1 MNLKNKLLVIVS
13 LLVIHCIIAQKT
25 SHKNNDLVLISLE
38 KQFVAGSQINLE
50 FEGKL
55 TNNYHMYISNSYGS
69 TLVESKLKNNRFS
82 FEIPKYVS
90 NKTGVLNWRVIGTK
104 QLIFGQLNI
113 IPKEKPN
120 ALETYIGPPSIE
132 AGGSD
137 YTMLIV
143 IPSDDLDNPLKQN
156 TKVSIQQ
163 QFLKS
168 EKDKPIFTKN
178 LIGFKYIYSPLKTGR
193 ILLSSETLGLN
204 SKEYDVNI
212 MPAIAT
218 NFTIYSQRNHEYADG
233 NQITSFST
241 SIIKDKNKNIISDG
255 NYVYFFIKNKTG
267 NILKTSGTTISG
279 VATAKIIHPD
289 YDDEWKVK
297 AYIIGMAESNTLGIN
312 YKKVVENF
320 EVVFMKNNRKLRI
333 GPVKSFMN
341 QIIPDGLQIKL
352 SIYKNKKI
360 LNEIIKSSRD
370 GLVFFE
376 LNSSIYENGD
386 YDIEVSTAKIN
397 KMFQST
403 KLW

>member
-1 MNLKNKLLVIVS
+1 MNLKNKLILIFN
-13 LLVIHCIIAQKT
+13 LCIIHCIMPQKPNN
-25 SHKNNDLVLISLE
+25 KNNDLILISLE
-38 KQFVAGSQINLE
+38 KQFVAGSQITLE
-50 FEGKL
+50 FEGKR
-55 TNNYHMYISNSYGS
+55 TNKYQIYFSNSYGS
-69 TLVESKLKNNRFS
+69 TLVESKLKSNRFS
-82 FEIPKYVS
+82 FEIPNYLS
-90 NKTGVLNWRVIGTK
+90 NKTGVLNWRIIGTK
-104 QLIFGQLNI
+104 QRTSGQINI
-113 IPKEKPN
+113 VPREKPYS
-120 ALETYIGPPSIE
+120 LETYIGPPSIE

-168 EKDKPIFTKN
+168 EINNPIFTKN

-193 ILLSSETLGLN
+193 ILLSTETLGLN

-218 NFTIYSQRNHEYADG
+218 NFTIYSKRNHEYADG

-241 SIIKDKNKNIISDG
+241 SVIKDKNKNIISDG

-289 YDDEWKVK
+289 YDDEWEVK
-297 AYIIGMAESNTLGIN
+297 AYIIGMAESNTLGIK

-320 EVVFMKNNRKLRI
+320 EVVFTENNRKIKI

-341 QIIPDGLQIKL
+341 QIIPDGLQIKI
-352 SIYKNKKI
+352 SIYKNKKL
-360 LNEIIKSSRD
+360 LNEIIKSSID
-370 GLVFFE
+370 GEVFFE
-376 LNSSIYENGD
+376 LNSSIYKNGD
-386 YDIEVSTAKIN
+386 YDLEVSTAKIS
-397 KMFQST
+397 KMFQSI

>member
-1 MNLKNKLLVIVS
+1 MNLKNKLILI
-13 LLVIHCIIAQKT
+13 LNLFIIHCIMAQKT
-25 SHKNNDLVLISLE
+25 NNKNNGLILISLE
-38 KQFVAGSQINLE
+38 EQFVAGSKIILE
-50 FEGKL
+50 FEGKR
-55 TNNYHMYISNSYGS
+55 TNKYQIYFSNSYGS
-69 TLVESKLKNNRFS
+69 TLVESKFKVNRVS
-82 FEIPKYVS
+82 FEIPNYLS
-90 NKTGVLNWRVIGTK
+90 NKTGVLNWRIIGTK
-104 QLIFGQLNI
+104 QLISGQINI
-113 IPKEKPN
+113 IPREKPYS
-120 ALETYIGPPSIE
+120 LETYIGPPSIE

-168 EKDKPIFTKN
+168 EINNPIFTKN

-193 ILLSSETLGLN
+193 ILLSTETLGLN

-218 NFTIYSQRNHEYADG
+218 NFTIYSKRNHEYADG

-241 SIIKDKNKNIISDG
+241 SVIKDKNKNIISDG

-289 YDDEWKVK
+289 YDDEWEVK
-297 AYIIGMAESNTLGIN
+297 AYIIGMAESNTLGIK

-320 EVVFMKNNRKLRI
+320 EVVFTENNRKIKI

-341 QIIPDGLQIKL
+341 QIIPDGLQIKI
-352 SIYKNKKI
+352 SIYKNKKL
-360 LNEIIKSSRD
+360 LNEIIKSSID
-370 GLVFFE
+370 GEVFFE
-376 LNSSIYENGD
+376 LNSSIYKNGD
-386 YDIEVSTAKIN
+386 YDLEVSTAKIS
-397 KMFQST
+397 KMFQSI

>member
-1 MNLKNKLLVIVS
+1 MNLKNKLILIFN
-13 LLVIHCIIAQKT
+13 LCIIHCIMSQKPNN
-25 SHKNNDLVLISLE
+25 KNNDLILISLE
-38 KQFVAGSQINLE
+38 KQFVAGSQITLE
-50 FEGKL
+50 FEGKR
-55 TNNYHMYISNSYGS
+55 TNKYQIYFSNSYGS
-69 TLVESKLKNNRFS
+69 TLVESKLKSNRFS
-82 FEIPKYVS
+82 FEIPNYLS
-90 NKTGVLNWRVIGTK
+90 NKTGVLNWRIIGTK
-104 QLIFGQLNI
+104 QRTSGQINI
-113 IPKEKPN
+113 VPREKPYS
-120 ALETYIGPPSIE
+120 LETYIGPPSIE

-168 EKDKPIFTKN
+168 EINNPIFTKN

-193 ILLSSETLGLN
+193 ILLSTETLGLN

-218 NFTIYSQRNHEYADG
+218 NFTIYSKRNHEYADG

-241 SIIKDKNKNIISDG
+241 SVIKDKNKNIISDG

-289 YDDEWKVK
+289 YDDEWEVK
-297 AYIIGMAESNTLGIN
+297 AYIIGMAESNTLGIK

-320 EVVFMKNNRKLRI
+320 EVVFTENNRKIKI

-341 QIIPDGLQIKL
+341 QIIPDGLQIKI
-352 SIYKNKKI
+352 SIYKNKKL
-360 LNEIIKSSRD
+360 LNEIIKSSID
-370 GLVFFE
+370 GEVFFE
-376 LNSSIYENGD
+376 LNSSIYKNGD
-386 YDIEVSTAKIN
+386 YDLEVSTAKIS
-397 KMFQST
+397 KMFQSI

>member
-1 MNLKNKLLVIVS
+1 MNLKNKLILIFN
-13 LLVIHCIIAQKT
+13 LCIIHCIVSQKPNN
-25 SHKNNDLVLISLE
+25 KNNDLILISLE
-38 KQFVAGSQINLE
+38 KQFVAGSQITLE
-50 FEGKL
+50 FEGKR
-55 TNNYHMYISNSYGS
+55 TNKYQIYFSNSYGS
-69 TLVESKLKNNRFS
+69 TLVESKLKSNRFS
-82 FEIPKYVS
+82 FEIPNYLS
-90 NKTGVLNWRVIGTK
+90 NKTGVLNWRIIGTK
-104 QLIFGQLNI
+104 QRTYGQINI
-113 IPKEKPN
+113 VPREKPYS
-120 ALETYIGPPSIE
+120 LETYIGPPSIE

-168 EKDKPIFTKN
+168 EINNPIFTKN

-193 ILLSSETLGLN
+193 ILLSTETLGLN

-218 NFTIYSQRNHEYADG
+218 NFTIYSKRNHEYADG

-241 SIIKDKNKNIISDG
+241 SVIKDKNKNIISDG

-289 YDDEWKVK
+289 YDDEWEVK
-297 AYIIGMAESNTLGIN
+297 AYIIGMAESNTLGIK

-320 EVVFMKNNRKLRI
+320 EVVFTENNRKIKI

-341 QIIPDGLQIKL
+341 QIIPDGLQIKI
-352 SIYKNKKI
+352 SIYKNKKL
-360 LNEIIKSSRD
+360 LNEIIKSSID
-370 GLVFFE
+370 GEVFFE
-376 LNSSIYENGD
+376 LNSSIYKNGD
-386 YDIEVSTAKIN
+386 YDLEVSTAKIS
-397 KMFQST
+397 KMFQSI

>member
-1 MNLKNKLLVIVS
+1 MNLKNKLILIFN
-13 LLVIHCIIAQKT
+13 LCIIHCIVSQKPNN
-25 SHKNNDLVLISLE
+25 KNNDLILISLE
-38 KQFVAGSQINLE
+38 KQFVAGSQITLE
-50 FEGKL
+50 FEGKR
-55 TNNYHMYISNSYGS
+55 TNKYQIYFSNSYGS
-69 TLVESKLKNNRFS
+69 TLVESKLKSNRFS
-82 FEIPKYVS
+82 FEIPNYLS
-90 NKTGVLNWRVIGTK
+90 NKTGVLNWRIIGTK
-104 QLIFGQLNI
+104 QRTSGQINI
-113 IPKEKPN
+113 VPREKPYS
-120 ALETYIGPPSIE
+120 LETYIGPPSIE

-168 EKDKPIFTKN
+168 EINNPIFTKN

-193 ILLSSETLGLN
+193 ILLSTETLGLN

-218 NFTIYSQRNHEYADG
+218 NFTIYSKRNHEYADG

-241 SIIKDKNKNIISDG
+241 SVIKDKNKNIISDG

-289 YDDEWKVK
+289 YDDEWEVK
-297 AYIIGMAESNTLGIN
+297 AYIIGMAESNTLGIK

-320 EVVFMKNNRKLRI
+320 EVVFTENNRKIKI

-341 QIIPDGLQIKL
+341 QIIPDGLQIKI
-352 SIYKNKKI
+352 SIYKNKKL
-360 LNEIIKSSRD
+360 LNEIIKSSID
-370 GLVFFE
+370 GEVFFE
-376 LNSSIYENGD
+376 LNSSIYKNGD
-386 YDIEVSTAKIN
+386 YDLEVSTAKIS
-397 KMFQST
+397 KMFQSI

>member
-1 MNLKNKLLVIVS
+1 MNLKNKLLFIFSV
-13 LLVIHCIIAQKT
+13 LVIHCIVAQKN
-25 SHKNNDLVLISLE
+25 SHKNDDLILISLE
-38 KQFVAGSQINLE
+38 KQFVAGRKIILE
-50 FEGKL
+50 FEGKR
-55 TNNYHMYISNSYGS
+55 TNKYQIYISNSFGS
-69 TLVESKLKNNRFS
+69 TLVASKLTNNRFS
-82 FEIPKYVS
+82 FEIPKYLS
-90 NKTGVLNWRVIGTK
+90 NKTGVLNWSVIGTK
-104 QLIFGQLNI
+104 QLIFGQLKI

-120 ALETYIGPPSIE
+120 ALETYIGPPSFE

-168 EKDKPIFTKN
+168 EKNEPIFTKN

-218 NFTIYSQRNHEYADG
+218 SFTIYAKRNHEYADG

-241 SIIKDKNKNIISDG
+241 SVIKDKNKNIISDG

-289 YDDEWKVK
+289 FDDEWTVK
-297 AYIIGMAESNTLGIN
+297 AYIIGMAESNTLEIK
-312 YKKVVENF
+312 YKKVVEDF
-320 EVVFMKNNRKLRI
+320 EVVFMKSNRKLLV

-341 QIIPDGLQIKL
+341 QLIPDGLQIKL
-352 SIYKNKKI
+352 SIYKNKKL
-360 LNEIIKSSRD
+360 LNEIIKRSRD
-370 GLVFFE
+370 GGVFFE
-376 LNSSIYENGD
+376 LNSSIYKNGD
-386 YDIEVSTAKIN
+386 YELEVSTAKVS

>member
-1 MNLKNKLLVIVS
+1 MNLKNKLILIFN
-13 LLVIHCIIAQKT
+13 LCIIHCIMSQKPNN
-25 SHKNNDLVLISLE
+25 KNNDLILISLE
-38 KQFVAGSQINLE
+38 KQFVAGSQITLE
-50 FEGKL
+50 FEGKR
-55 TNNYHMYISNSYGS
+55 TNKYQIYFSNSYGS
-69 TLVESKLKNNRFS
+69 TLVESKLKSNRFS
-82 FEIPKYVS
+82 FEIPNYLS
-90 NKTGVLNWRVIGTK
+90 NKTGVLNWRIIGTK
-104 QLIFGQLNI
+104 QRTYGQINI
-113 IPKEKPN
+113 VPREKPYS
-120 ALETYIGPPSIE
+120 LETYIGPPSIE

-168 EKDKPIFTKN
+168 EINNPIFTKN

-193 ILLSSETLGLN
+193 ILLSTETLGLN

-218 NFTIYSQRNHEYADG
+218 NFTIYSKRNHEYADG

-241 SIIKDKNKNIISDG
+241 SVIKDKNKNIISDG

-289 YDDEWKVK
+289 YDDEWEVK
-297 AYIIGMAESNTLGIN
+297 AYIIGMAESNTLGIK

-320 EVVFMKNNRKLRI
+320 EVVFTENNRKIKI

-341 QIIPDGLQIKL
+341 QIIPDGLQIKI
-352 SIYKNKKI
+352 SIYKNKKL
-360 LNEIIKSSRD
+360 LNEIIKSSID
-370 GLVFFE
+370 GEVFFE
-376 LNSSIYENGD
+376 LNSSIYKNGD
-386 YDIEVSTAKIN
+386 YDLEVSTAKIS
-397 KMFQST
+397 KMFQSI

>member
-1 MNLKNKLLVIVS
+1 MNLKNKLILI
-13 LLVIHCIIAQKT
+13 LNLFIIHCIMAQKT
-25 SHKNNDLVLISLE
+25 NNKNNGLILISLE
-38 KQFVAGSQINLE
+38 KQFVAGSKIILE
-50 FEGKL
+50 FEGKR
-55 TNNYHMYISNSYGS
+55 TNKYQIYFSNSYGS
-69 TLVESKLKNNRFS
+69 TLVEPKFKVNRVS
-82 FEIPKYVS
+82 FEIPNYLS
-90 NKTGVLNWRVIGTK
+90 NKTGVLNWRIIGTK
-104 QLIFGQLNI
+104 QLISGQIII
-113 IPKEKPN
+113 IPREKPYS
-120 ALETYIGPPSIE
+120 LETYIGPPSIE

-168 EKDKPIFTKN
+168 EINNPIFTKN

-193 ILLSSETLGLN
+193 ILLSTETLGLN

-218 NFTIYSQRNHEYADG
+218 NFTIYSKRNHEYADG

-241 SIIKDKNKNIISDG
+241 SVIKDKNKNIISDG

-289 YDDEWKVK
+289 YDDEWEVK
-297 AYIIGMAESNTLGIN
+297 AYIIGMAESNTLGIK

-320 EVVFMKNNRKLRI
+320 EVVFTENNRKIKI

-341 QIIPDGLQIKL
+341 QIIPDGLQIKI
-352 SIYKNKKI
+352 SIYKNKKL
-360 LNEIIKSSRD
+360 LNEIIKSSID
-370 GLVFFE
+370 GEVFFE
-376 LNSSIYENGD
+376 LNSSIYKNGD
-386 YDIEVSTAKIN
+386 YDLEVSTAKIS
-397 KMFQST
+397 KMFQSI

>member
-1 MNLKNKLLVIVS
+1 MNLKNKLILIFN
-13 LLVIHCIIAQKT
+13 LCIIHCIMSQKPNN
-25 SHKNNDLVLISLE
+25 KNNDLILISLE
-38 KQFVAGSQINLE
+38 KQFVAGSQITLE
-50 FEGKL
+50 FEGKR
-55 TNNYHMYISNSYGS
+55 TNKYQIYFSNSYGS
-69 TLVESKLKNNRFS
+69 TLVESKLKSNRFS
-82 FEIPKYVS
+82 FEIPNYLS
-90 NKTGVLNWRVIGTK
+90 NKTGVLNWRIIGTK
-104 QLIFGQLNI
+104 QRTYGQINI
-113 IPKEKPN
+113 VPREKPYS
-120 ALETYIGPPSIE
+120 LETYIGPPSIE

-168 EKDKPIFTKN
+168 EINNPIFTKN

-193 ILLSSETLGLN
+193 ILLSTETLGLN

-218 NFTIYSQRNHEYADG
+218 NFTIYSKRNHEYADG

-241 SIIKDKNKNIISDG
+241 SVIKDKNKNIISDG

-289 YDDEWKVK
+289 YDDEWEVK
-297 AYIIGMAESNTLGIN
+297 AYIIGMAESNNLGIK

-320 EVVFMKNNRKLRI
+320 EVVFTENNRKIKI

-341 QIIPDGLQIKL
+341 QIIPDGLQIKI
-352 SIYKNKKI
+352 SIYKNKKL
-360 LNEIIKSSRD
+360 LNEIIKSSID
-370 GLVFFE
+370 GEVFFE
-376 LNSSIYENGD
+376 LNSSIYKNGD
-386 YDIEVSTAKIN
+386 YDLEVSTAKIS
-397 KMFQST
+397 KMFQSI

>member
-1 MNLKNKLLVIVS
+1 MNLKNKLILIFN
-13 LLVIHCIIAQKT
+13 LCIIHCIMSQKPNN
-25 SHKNNDLVLISLE
+25 KNNDLILISLE
-38 KQFVAGSQINLE
+38 KQFVAGSQITLE
-50 FEGKL
+50 FEGKR
-55 TNNYHMYISNSYGS
+55 TNKYQIYFSNSYGS
-69 TLVESKLKNNRFS
+69 TLVETKLKSNRFS
-82 FEIPKYVS
+82 FEIPNYLS
-90 NKTGVLNWRVIGTK
+90 NKTGVLNWRIIGTK
-104 QLIFGQLNI
+104 QRTSGQINI
-113 IPKEKPN
+113 VPREKPYS
-120 ALETYIGPPSIE
+120 LETYIGPPSIE

-168 EKDKPIFTKN
+168 EINNPIFTKN

-193 ILLSSETLGLN
+193 ILLSTETLGLN

-218 NFTIYSQRNHEYADG
+218 NFTIYSKRNHEYADG

-241 SIIKDKNKNIISDG
+241 SVIKDKNKNIISDG

-289 YDDEWKVK
+289 YDDEWEVK
-297 AYIIGMAESNTLGIN
+297 AYIIGMAESNTLGIK

-320 EVVFMKNNRKLRI
+320 EVVFTENNRKIKI

-341 QIIPDGLQIKL
+341 QIIPDGLQIKI
-352 SIYKNKKI
+352 SIYKNKKL
-360 LNEIIKSSRD
+360 LNEIIKSSID
-370 GLVFFE
+370 GEVFFE
-376 LNSSIYENGD
+376 LNSSIYKNGD
-386 YDIEVSTAKIN
+386 YDLEVSTAKIS
-397 KMFQST
+397 KMFQSI